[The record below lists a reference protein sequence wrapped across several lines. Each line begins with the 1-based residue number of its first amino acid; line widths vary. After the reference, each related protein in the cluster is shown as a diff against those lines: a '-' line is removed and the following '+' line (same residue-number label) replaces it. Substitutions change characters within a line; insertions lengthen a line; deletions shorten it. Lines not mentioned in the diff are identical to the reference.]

1 MDWSELGEV
10 VLSWLLSPVLAG
22 ILSFSVYLVI
32 HKFTLEGTRRL
43 LALYLITTV
52 SLQTISV
59 LLFGLLPPID
69 DLWLIPVLVACFVSA
84 RVLILG
90 VSHYRVKKLSFLQNV
105 KALFYLKAGTT
116 TDTDL
121 IITEVYRA
129 LMVVAACMVCLA
141 HGSNDIANSIA
152 PLIVIMK
159 TESIEQTWAYLLGGS
174 GICVGLLTLGK
185 KTIETMGN
193 DVTYLDFYK
202 GFSC

>member
-69 DLWLIPVLVACFVSA
+69 DLWFIPILMACFVSA
-84 RVLILG
+84 RVLIIG
-90 VSHYRVKKLSFLQNV
+90 VSHYRVKKLTFLQNV
-105 KALFYLKAGTT
+105 KALF
-116 TDTDL
+116 
-121 IITEVYRA
+121 
-129 LMVVAACMVCLA
+129 
-141 HGSNDIANSIA
+141 
-152 PLIVIMK
+152 
-159 TESIEQTWAYLLGGS
+159 
-174 GICVGLLTLGK
+174 
-185 KTIETMGN
+185 
-193 DVTYLDFYK
+193 
-202 GFSC
+202 

>member
-1 MDWSELGEV
+1 VEWSELGEV
-10 VLSWLLSPVLAG
+10 VLSWVLSPVLAA
-22 ILSFSVYLVI
+22 ILSFSVYLII
-32 HKFTLEGTRRL
+32 HKFTLSGTRRL

-59 LLFGLLPPID
+59 LLFGLLPSLD
-69 DLWLIPVLVACFVSA
+69 DFWLIPVLLASFLGA
-84 RVLILG
+84 RVLII
-90 VSHYRVKKLSFLQNV
+90 VISHYRVKKLYFLQNI
-105 KALFYLKAGTT
+105 KSLFFMKVGTT
-116 TDTDL
+116 ADTDL
-121 IITEVYRA
+121 LITEVYRA
-129 LMVVAACMVCLA
+129 LMVAAACMVCLA

-193 DVTYLDFYK
+193 DVTQLDFYK